1 MNKLISLMVAFSL
14 LVTSTSAHAEDQ
26 APTVPPPLS
35 LNLDLRV
42 TSLTLGDKA
51 PYNGILFTTDA
62 ITKMQYDH
70 SLELSLLKNT
80 HVFDLKKFELRLEAE
95 KSLRASEKKM
105 YETILDSRLNRIH
118 KLEDII
124 LSERPDWVLPVA
136 ILSSFLVGAGITVG
150 ITYAVNQ

>member
-1 MNKLISLMVAFSL
+1 MNKLISLMVVFSL
-14 LVTSTSAHAEDQ
+14 LITSTPSALAEEP
-26 APTVPPPLS
+26 PTVPPPLS

-42 TSLTLGDKA
+42 TSLAQGSKA
-51 PYNGILFTTDA
+51 PYSGILFTTDA

-80 HVFDLKKFELRLEAE
+80 HVFDLKGLELRLEAE

-118 KLEDII
+118 KLEDMI
-124 LSERPDWVLPVA
+124 LTERPDWVLPVA
-136 ILSSFLVGAGITVG
+136 ILTSFLVGAGITVG